1 MKAEGAKHRPQASA
15 PGALLPWIPPQSI
28 PPYLL
33 LPVSPAT
40 LSSDPPVLQF
50 GERAF
55 PAYQNHPGSRDKWDS
70 LRPVRSLPCLPQ
82 PSAAAPSEFLGTE
95 SVSAPPP

>member
-15 PGALLPWIPPQSI
+15 PGALLPWVPPQST

-50 GERAF
+50 GARG
-55 PAYQNHPGSRDKWDS
+55 PRLPKSPGLPRQTGKFASGS
-70 LRPVRSLPCLPQ
+70 LSSLLAPTPQ
-82 PSAAAPSEFLGTE
+82 QKHGLSSWALR
-95 SVSAPPP
+95 APPR